1 MGSANFVVFR
11 EPRGFMR
18 VLQCI
23 FAIVSMRAM
32 IGFEGYVDVQ
42 YCADKGSSNAKLAHL
57 TYNYPFDLSSVSMT
71 VPQCDPTGNAG
82 NSHIY
87 LMGDFS
93 NDAEFF
99 FITCV
104 LSILYTIAV
113 TFVYVKLSDLYEKN
127 GKVALADF
135 VCSVVLA
142 VFWLSGSAAWA
153 YGLSNLKSL
162 TEPNTLKHSL
172 KCCLQGNPEYISC
185 GTITAGG
192 YFGLN
197 LSVITGFLN
206 FFLWASDLWFLY
218 KETPWFHTRQ
228 GVGYPA

>member
-18 VLQCI
+18 VLQFV
-23 FAIVSMRAM
+23 FAIISLSAIIR
-32 IGFEGYVDVQ
+32 FEGFVDVQ
-42 YCADKGSSNAKLAHL
+42 YCVDSLASSTKLAHL
-57 TYNYPFDLSSVSMT
+57 TYSYPFNLSSVNM
-71 VPQCDPTGNAG
+71 VVHCGQVDG
-82 NSHIY
+82 HIY
-87 LMGDFS
+87 LIGDFS

-99 FITCV
+99 LITCV
-104 LSILYTIAV
+104 LSIVYTIAV

-127 GKVALADF
+127 GKVALSDF

-153 YGLSNLKSL
+153 YGLSKLKSL
-162 TEPNTLKHSL
+162 TEPTTLRTSMKYCVPDN
-172 KCCLQGNPEYISC
+172 KENVTC

-228 GVGYPA
+228 GIGYPA